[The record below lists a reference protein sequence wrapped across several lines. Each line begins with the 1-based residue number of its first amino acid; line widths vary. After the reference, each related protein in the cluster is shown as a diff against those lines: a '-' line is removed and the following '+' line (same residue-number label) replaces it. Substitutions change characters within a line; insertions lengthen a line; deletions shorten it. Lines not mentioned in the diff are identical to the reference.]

1 MENNNNNVPYVAAV
15 SLDFFKLRFIAGL
28 LFEYASDVYENGI
41 DKSEVMPEIVW
52 AFENLN
58 KLMHGLPIDESLEEA
73 FEIM

>member
-1 MENNNNNVPYVAAV
+1 MGSENNNVPYVAAV

-28 LFEYASDVYENGI
+28 LFEHASDVYENGL
-41 DKSEVMPEIVW
+41 DKKQVMPEVIW

-58 KLMHGLPIDESLEEA
+58 KLMHGLPLDESLEEA